1 MESPLTCI
9 AIDDEPL
16 ALDIIS
22 RFCTRLGGLSLSVYS
37 DPAEGLAA
45 ISSTHPAI
53 AFLDIE
59 MDALSGLDIA
69 ARLPEDSCFIFTTAY
84 PGYVLKGFE
93 LDAVDYLLKP
103 FAFDR
108 FSAAIAKARRRHSY
122 LQAEAARSAPAS
134 LTVMQ
139 EYSKVT
145 IPFADI
151 LYIEAMEGYSK
162 IFLVSGRYVLS
173 RVIIKNLL
181 AMLPSEGFA
190 RVHRSY
196 AVALAKVVSYTRR
209 RLTLS
214 DGKEIPVGRQY
225 AADVISRLSD
235 MKS

>member
-1 MESPLTCI
+1 
-9 AIDDEPL
+9 
-16 ALDIIS
+16 
-22 RFCTRLGGLSLSVYS
+22 
-37 DPAEGLAA
+37 
-45 ISSTHPAI
+45 
-53 AFLDIE
+53 
-59 MDALSGLDIA
+59 
-69 ARLPEDSCFIFTTAY
+69 
-84 PGYVLKGFE
+84 
-93 LDAVDYLLKP
+93 
-103 FAFDR
+103 
-108 FSAAIAKARRRHSY
+108 
-122 LQAEAARSAPAS
+122 
-134 LTVMQ
+134 MQ

-151 LYIEAMEGYSK
+151 LYIEAMERYSK